1 MTAQHKEKKNLIGSE
16 PISKRFYKIRFKG
29 RFTHITMLPV
39 HAMTSDK
46 DEMQKKQEGNGQTPS
61 GTEEDCTGS
70 HSPHQTTVLE
80 EGAEEEEEEEENM
93 TEKG

>member
-1 MTAQHKEKKNLIGSE
+1 LIGSE

-39 HAMTSDK
+39 QAITSNK
-46 DEMQKKQEGNGQTPS
+46 EEMQKKQEGKGQRPS

-70 HSPHQTTVLE
+70 HSPHWTTVLE
-80 EGAEEEEEEEENM
+80 EGA
-93 TEKG
+93 KRRRRRRI